1 MLEHKLSDADLGALL
16 LGARTLAEQAAHAIM
31 AVYQREFAVQE
42 KADASPLTEADLA
55 AHHLLDRGLR
65 ELEPRFPVLSEE
77 SSARIFA
84 DRLRWRRYW
93 LIDPLDGTKEF
104 CARNGEFTVN
114 IALIEN
120 GEPILGVI
128 HLPVLEESCFAGRG
142 LGAWRSRH
150 GQQSAISVSA
160 VANPIRIG
168 LSRSHSK
175 GEKEDFSALGP
186 HTLVPLGS
194 SLKFNAL
201 AAGEIDLYP
210 RLRPSSC
217 EWDIAAGQC
226 IVEQAGGAVVDR
238 SGKPLRYNQS
248 AELLVPAFVAY
259 GKAERPWTELLPWSD

>member
-1 MLEHKLSDADLGALL
+1 MADHQLSEPDLRTLL
-16 LGARTLAEQAAHAIM
+16 QGARALAEQAAQAIM
-31 AVYQREFAVQE
+31 AVYQRDFAIQE
-42 KADASPLTEADLA
+42 KADESPLTEADLA
-55 AHHLLDRGLR
+55 AHRLLERGLR

-77 SSARIFA
+77 STERIFE
-84 DRLRWRRYW
+84 DRRRWRRYW

-114 IALIEN
+114 VALIEQ

-128 HLPVLEESCFAGRG
+128 HLPVTGESCFAARG
-142 LGAWRSRH
+142 VGAWRVRQ
-150 GQQSAISVSA
+150 GKQEAIAVSELA
-160 VANPIRIG
+160 SPIRIA

-175 GEKEDFSALGP
+175 GESQDYSALGA

-201 AAGEIDLYP
+201 AAGEVDLYP

-226 IVEQAGGAVVDR
+226 IVEQAGGAIVDR
-238 SGKPLRYNQS
+238 FGARLRYNQS
-248 AELLVPAFVAY
+248 ATLLVPAFVAY
-259 GKAERPWTELLPWSD
+259 GKPARAWTELLPWSE

>member
-1 MLEHKLSDADLGALL
+1 MAEHQLAEHDVRALMQ
-16 LGARTLAEQAAHAIM
+16 GARKLAEQAAFAIM
-31 AVYQREFAVQE
+31 AVYQRDFAIQE
-42 KADASPLTEADLA
+42 KADESPLTEADLA

-77 SSARIFA
+77 SSERIFE
-84 DRLRWRRYW
+84 DRQRWRRFW

-114 IALIEN
+114 IALIEH
-120 GEPILGVI
+120 GEPIIGVI
-128 HLPVLEESCFAGRG
+128 HLPATGESCFAARG
-142 LGAWRSRH
+142 LGAWRVRA
-150 GQQSAISVSA
+150 GEETAITVSELA
-160 VANPIRIG
+160 SPIRIA

-175 GEKEDFSALGP
+175 GESQDYSALGA

-201 AAGEIDLYP
+201 AAGEIDIYP
-210 RLRPSSC
+210 RLRASSC

-238 SGKPLRYNQS
+238 NGVRLRYNQNPS
-248 AELLVPAFVAY
+248 LLVPAFVAY
-259 GKAERPWTELLPWSD
+259 GKPTRAWTELLPWSE